1 MRVQKDSFLLNVPVA
16 HRGLHDI
23 SKGIPENS
31 YKAFDEAMTAGYAI
45 ETDIRFTADGKIVL
59 FHDDELSRLTDG
71 NGKVYD
77 KTYRELSALGLKGTT
92 ERIPL
97 FSEFLEHVGGKVPL
111 LIEIKDQ
118 PERSDLVKEAAA
130 LLKSYRGEYALQ
142 AFNPFYLLQ
151 MKKYAPDA
159 LRGQLGCFYGKFS
172 LKSYIIKNMN
182 LNFMTN
188 PDFISY
194 SISDLPFPKA
204 KRKDTVLLGWTVR
217 SEDAYAHVKDLVD
230 NVIFENIRPP
240 IKHKTDA

>member
-118 PERSDLVKEAAA
+118 PERSELVKEAAA

-159 LRGQLGCFYGKFS
+159 LRGQLFLWKIFS
-172 LKSYIIKNMN
+172 EKLYHQEHESEFHDKPRLYQLFHKRPS
-182 LNFMTN
+182 
-188 PDFISY
+188 
-194 SISDLPFPKA
+194 LPEGQKKGHRTPRLDGA
-204 KRKDTVLLGWTVR
+204 LGR
-217 SEDAYAHVKDLVD
+217 CLCARQ
-230 NVIFENIRPP
+230 RPGRQR
-240 IKHKTDA
+240 HL